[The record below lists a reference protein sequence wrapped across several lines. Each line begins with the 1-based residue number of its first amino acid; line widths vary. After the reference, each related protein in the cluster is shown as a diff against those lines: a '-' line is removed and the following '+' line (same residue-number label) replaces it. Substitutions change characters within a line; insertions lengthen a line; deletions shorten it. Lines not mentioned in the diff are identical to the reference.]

1 MAYLTPAVAARPN
14 LHIAVG
20 QTVTRVIFSTPTSPS
35 ARPRALGVEMRAS
48 SGAPLAYLA
57 KARREVVLCAGAV
70 HTPHVLKLSGVGPAA
85 ELAAHGIPLVAD
97 LPAVGAN
104 LADHLF
110 CTLVA
115 KVSPGTSAQV
125 LADPVRSLP
134 ALAQWL
140 RSGTGVMTT
149 QVAEA
154 AGFCRTAARADAPA
168 GLRGRDL
175 SSGATSADL
184 ELLVGSAVFIDHGND
199 KSAPPGDYAS
209 VGPIMLR
216 PESRGAV
223 TLASADPFAPPRVAA
238 NYLSTR
244 HDVDMLTYGLRL
256 ARSLAR
262 TRPFAP
268 HFKGWHW
275 PAPGSSAA
283 VPAGQ
288 TVDDMTDAQLEAH
301 VRATAETIY
310 HPMCTARMG
319 PSPRDAAV
327 DAQLRVHG
335 VDGLRVADASVFPAP
350 VACHPC
356 APVVFV
362 GERAADLIARGVHG

>member
-1 MAYLTPAVAARPN
+1 
-14 LHIAVG
+14 
-20 QTVTRVIFSTPTSPS
+20 
-35 ARPRALGVEMRAS
+35 MRAS
-48 SGAPLAYLA
+48 SVTPLAYLA
-57 KARREVVLCAGAV
+57 KARREVVVCAGAV
-70 HTPHVLKLSGVGPAA
+70 HTPHILKLSGVGPAA
-85 ELAAHGIPLVAD
+85 ELAAHGVPLVAD

-140 RSGTGVMTT
+140 RSGTGMMTT

-168 GLRGRDL
+168 SLRDKDL

-209 VGPIMLR
+209 LGPIMLR
-216 PESRGAV
+216 PESRGTV
-223 TLASADPFAPPRVAA
+223 TLASADPFTPPRVAA
-238 NYLSTR
+238 NYLSTQ

-256 ARSLAR
+256 ARSLVH

-275 PAPGSSAA
+275 PAPRPASASASASAA
-283 VPAGQ
+283 LTAGQ

-301 VRATAETIY
+301 VRATTETIY
-310 HPMCTARMG
+310 HPMCSARMG

-362 GERAADLIARGVHG
+362 GERAADLIKGEVHG